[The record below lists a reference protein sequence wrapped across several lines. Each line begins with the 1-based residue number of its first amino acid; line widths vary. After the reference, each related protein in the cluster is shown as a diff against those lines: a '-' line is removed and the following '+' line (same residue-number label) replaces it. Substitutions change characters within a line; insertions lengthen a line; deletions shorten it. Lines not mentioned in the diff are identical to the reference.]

1 MTEVDAVDA
10 VFEVVV
16 ETAGDVR
23 AALAAR
29 RSYREAENP
38 SGDRQLA
45 ADVYADQLL
54 EERLLAIDGVDS
66 YASEER
72 ESVVTA
78 DESGVEA
85 SDRDGR
91 NDDRGDSRGS
101 DSRTVH
107 VACDPLD
114 GSSNL
119 VSNNGMGTIVGVY
132 EEPLPA
138 GGDALLGAGYVLYG
152 PITTMVVA
160 RDGTATEYLLDCDE
174 AETLTDPVTLP
185 DEPTVYGFGG
195 RAPDWTPAF
204 SSYVEAIEADRLK
217 LRYGGAMVAD
227 VNQVLA
233 HGGIFGYPMLA
244 DRPEGKLR
252 LQFEGLP
259 MAAVVAA
266 AGGASTDGERSL
278 LTRTPDDLHERSP
291 IFVGNASLVE
301 RLEETV

>member
-1 MTEVDAVDA
+1 MTDTDPVDA
-10 VFEVVV
+10 VFEAVV

-23 AALAAR
+23 TALAER
-29 RSYREAENP
+29 RSYQEAENP

-54 EERLLAIDGVDS
+54 EERLLAVDGVES

-78 DESGVEA
+78 GDSGVDERGEQNGN
-85 SDRDGR
+85 RDGGGP
-91 NDDRGDSRGS
+91 DL
-101 DSRTVH
+101 TAVH

-138 GGDALLGAGYVLYG
+138 GGDALLAAGYVLYG

-160 RDGTATEYLLDCDE
+160 RDGTATEYLLDGG
-174 AETLTDPVTLP
+174 ETDVLTDPVTLP
-185 DEPTVYGFGG
+185 EEPTVYGFGG
-195 RAPDWTPAF
+195 RVPDWTPAF
-204 SSYVEAIEADRLK
+204 SAYVDEIEADRLK

-252 LQFEGLP
+252 LQFEGVP
-259 MAAVVAA
+259 MAAVTAA

-278 LTRTPDDLHERSP
+278 LERTPDTLHERSP
-291 IFVGNASLVE
+291 VFVGNVDLVE
-301 RLEETV
+301 RLEGTV